1 MLILKVCLV
10 IARHIERARNALR
23 AGFDGVEL
31 HGKVRPC
38 VCACWGGCLKFFQF
52 YKKNPSLEV
61 VCISRGGLGFNSFIN
76 CIALLPMIRAF
87 KGAHGYLIDQFLQ
100 DGTNK
105 RTDAYGGSVPNRC
118 KTVIFFL

>member
-1 MLILKVCLV
+1 MQCTSAYLLH
-10 IARHIERARNALR
+10 AQAM
-23 AGFDGVEL
+23 GVSIYYES
-31 HGKVRPC
+31 K
-38 VCACWGGCLKFFQF
+38 
-52 YKKNPSLEV
+52 YPSPEV